1 MPSYRDLS
9 IAVIHYNTPLILQ
22 SCLKRLE
29 RFLPDAN
36 ITVVDSGSTHET
48 AAMLKA
54 AFSHVTLIST
64 HNHSLAHAVNT
75 GLKASSSDYLAHM
88 NADVFVGEKT
98 FAHLLEAVQEPA
110 TGMVG
115 PLCLTPSGEV
125 QNQGLPYRLHS
136 RRVEQL
142 PAGGSMPVPWL
153 AGCLQLIRREVLERV
168 GGMDSSL
175 RFYNEDM
182 DLCWRIRRAGMRCQL
197 VYTGVLHLGGSSTPK
212 DAKFIIEGYRGGYLL
227 SQRYQPPW
235 YRVLHRRVV
244 LAEAYWRERY
254 AKDPLKRA
262 AYRQIARMFREGMV
276 YTSPFGPSLS
286 EANPEFFGG
295 EGEQKP

>member
-1 MPSYRDLS
+1 MPCYRDLS
-9 IAVIHYNTPLILQ
+9 IAVIHHKTPLILQ

-36 ITVVDSGSTHET
+36 VTVVDSGPAHET
-48 AAMLKA
+48 AAMLEG
-54 AFSHVTLIST
+54 AFPNVTLLST
-64 HNHSLAHAVNT
+64 HNHSLAQAVNA
-75 GLKASSSDYLAHM
+75 GLKASASAYLAHM
-88 NADVFVGEKT
+88 NADVFIGEKT

-136 RRVEQL
+136 WQVERL
-142 PAGGSMPVPWL
+142 PEGASKPVPWL
-153 AGCLQLIRREVLERV
+153 AGCLQLVRREVLERV
-168 GGMDSSL
+168 GGMDPSL

-182 DLCWRIRRAGMRCQL
+182 DWCCRIRHAGMSCRL
-197 VYTGVLHLGGSSTPK
+197 VHTGVLHLGGSSTPE
-212 DAKFIIEGYRGGYLL
+212 DAKFVIEGYRGGYLL

-235 YRVLHRRVV
+235 YRALHRRVV
-244 LAEAYWRERY
+244 LAEAYWKERY
-254 AKDPLKRA
+254 SKDPLKRA
-262 AYRQIARMFREGMV
+262 SYRSIVSMFREGTFD
-276 YTSPFGPSLS
+276 TSPFGSSLS

-295 EGEQKP
+295 EKTKT